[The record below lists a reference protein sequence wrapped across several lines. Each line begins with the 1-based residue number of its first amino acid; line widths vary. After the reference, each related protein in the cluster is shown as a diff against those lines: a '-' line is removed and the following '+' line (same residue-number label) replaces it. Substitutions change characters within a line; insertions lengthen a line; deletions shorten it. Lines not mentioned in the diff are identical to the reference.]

1 MNKKLKTTITIS
13 TAIAGSVLMAHS
25 QEAKANEVVEPTQ
38 NDSELVIKTKEGRT
52 TSQDVQNAKAEVE
65 TAKQKAEDAK
75 AVVDTKTQKVDKAT
89 EKVDKLA
96 EIKKT
101 AENVTDETLQKLEGE
116 ITKTTNGK
124 ADKEKELANK
134 ELSVIGKQ
142 SAVESA
148 KESVKDTQ
156 NTIAEKTAKSEE
168 LKSEI
173 KNFENPDNTLAEK
186 QKERAELQNKVNDLR
201 KVQDEKAKAVKD
213 AYEKDKAITDEIDR
227 TSDAMNKQ
235 KEVLDNAKA
244 DEQTAKAKETEAKSN
259 LDSNAKLFKYGK
271 KDIALSPEFVEG
283 FKKYQKKQIT
293 LEELKAI
300 ELNALKNKNY
310 IYELDQDGDE
320 TVDVNNLS
328 EKDKEEFS
336 QYFVYLLNQIR
347 AQFGLEPRKVNKN
360 TQRFADDVA
369 KYSRTSTYN
378 QMGHDRESI
387 KKAAKDHGLRE
398 GQFYENV
405 ITSTG
410 STDAVNYKSSI
421 RTKREIYND
430 LHNAIFDFFYE
441 GNVNDH
447 YHHAESLLDVDPTT
461 ALTFSYKTLVDPDT
475 NENVYHLRL
484 HVISVKLSTVVDKS
498 TAEARYGKTSK
509 DNLEPLKVPSQAEL
523 QQAYETAK
531 AEAQTKAEQ
540 VKVEQAKYDAL
551 VKKMKDYANV
561 VPALNQAQKEL
572 EAVNKE
578 LDKAQADLAKVVA
591 VIKTL
596 EDQKAV
602 ADEKVRELQGQLE
615 TVNNEIKALEA
626 ELATKEKAVRDAEAK
641 VEDAKAEVATVKDE
655 LKAITDKL
663 ANLEKEHA
671 SALELRDKYA
681 IIVKALEIANEEL
694 ALAKDELDLAKDE
707 LAEAQK
713 LVKANDDELVKVQ
726 NRYEL
731 EKITYGTTKDAPI
744 LEKPEFHF
752 EIPKDAPILE
762 KPEYHF
768 EIPKDA
774 PILEKPEY
782 HFEIPKD
789 APILEKPEFIPDFA
803 LPHDAPI
810 LEKPEFHFE
819 LPKDAPTV
827 EKPEF
832 DLSTIKDTVKPTVKP
847 TENLSL
853 DKEIARIEKEGTIL
867 PKTGE
872 VPTTTA
878 GFAILTLAGAIAS
891 ARRLRKEK

>member
-13 TAIAGSVLMAHS
+13 TAIAGSVLMAYS

-52 TSQDVQNAKAEVE
+52 TSQDVQNAKTELD
-65 TAKQKAEDAK
+65 TAKQKAETAK
-75 AVVDTKTQKVDKAT
+75 SVVDAKTQKVDKAT
-89 EKVDKLA
+89 EKANKLA

-101 AENVTDETLQKLEGE
+101 ADTVTDETLQKLEGE
-116 ITKTTNGK
+116 ITKTTNEK

-134 ELSVIGKQ
+134 ELSVVGKK
-142 SAVESA
+142 SVVESA
-148 KESVKDTQ
+148 KENVKDTQ
-156 NTIAEKTAKSEE
+156 NAIAEKTAKSNE
-168 LKSEI
+168 LKAEI
-173 KNFENPDNTLAEK
+173 KNFENPDSTLTEK

-213 AYEKDKAITDEIDR
+213 AYNKDKAITDEIDR
-227 TSDAMNKQ
+227 TSDSMNKQ

-244 DEQTAKAKETEAKSN
+244 DEQTAKAKETEAKAN

-336 QYFVYLLNQIR
+336 QYFVYLLNQVR

-360 TQRFADDVA
+360 TQKFADDVA

-387 KKAAKDHGLRE
+387 KKAAKDNGLRE
-398 GQFYENV
+398 GQFYENL

-410 STDAVNYKSSI
+410 STDAVDYKGSI

-447 YHHAESLLDVDPTT
+447 YHHAESLLDIDPTT

-498 TAEARYGKTSK
+498 TAEARFGKTSK

-531 AEAQTKAEQ
+531 AEAEEKAEQ

-578 LDKAQADLAKVVA
+578 LDKAQRDLATVVA

-596 EDQKAV
+596 EDQKDV
-602 ADEKVRELQGQLE
+602 ADERVRELQTQLD
-615 TVNNEIKALEA
+615 TVNNEIKALEGD
-626 ELATKEKAVRDAEAK
+626 LATKEQAVRDAESK
-641 VEDAKAEVATVKDE
+641 VEEAKAEVNAVKDE
-655 LKAITDKL
+655 LQAITDKL

-707 LAEAQK
+707 LTEAQK
-713 LVKANDDELVKVQ
+713 LVKAKDDELVKVQ

-762 KPEYHF
+762 KPEF
-768 EIPKDA
+768 
-774 PILEKPEY
+774 

-789 APILEKPEFIPDFA
+789 APILEKPEFHFEVPKDAPILEKPEFNPEFA
-803 LPHDAPI
+803 IPHDAPI

-819 LPKDAPTV
+819 LPKDAPIV

-832 DLSTIKDTVKPTVKP
+832 DLSTIKRAVKPTVKP